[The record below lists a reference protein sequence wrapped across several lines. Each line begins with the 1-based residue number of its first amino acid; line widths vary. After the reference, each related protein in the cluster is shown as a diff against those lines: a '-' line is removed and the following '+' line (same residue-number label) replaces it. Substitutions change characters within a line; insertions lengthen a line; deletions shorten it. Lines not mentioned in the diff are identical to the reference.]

1 MRTHI
6 ISTGGTIE
14 GLDYE
19 NLNHKQTTTVAITD
33 ILSNAGVTSKYT
45 IEKILDKDSRFID
58 DTDRELMA
66 EKIKSADSDKIL
78 LTHGTITMVETSR
91 FLGKLKINKTIV
103 LTGAFIL
110 GTKKDSD
117 ASFNLGFALSALD
130 FLEPG
135 VYIAMNGT
143 IFNWGN
149 VRKNNQHNRFE
160 TIYD

>member
-19 NLNHKQTTTVAITD
+19 NLNQKQTTTVAIGD
-33 ILSNAGVTSKYT
+33 ILSNARVTLKYT
-45 IEKILDKDSRFID
+45 IEKILNKDSRFIND
-58 DTDRELMA
+58 DDRELISK
-66 EKIKSADSDKIL
+66 KIKSNDSDKIL
-78 LTHGTITMVETSR
+78 LTHGTITMVETAQ
-91 FLGKLKINKTIV
+91 FLGRLPLNKTIV
-103 LTGAFIL
+103 LAGAFIL

-117 ASFNLGFALSALD
+117 APFNLGFALSALQ

-143 IFNWGN
+143 IFNWDN
-149 VRKNNQHNRFE
+149 VRKNKQDNRFE
-160 TIYD
+160 TI

>member
-1 MRTHI
+1 MRTYI

-19 NLNHKQTTTVAITD
+19 NLNQKQTTTVAIGD
-33 ILSNAGVTSKYT
+33 ILSNARVTLRYT
-45 IEKILDKDSRFID
+45 IEKILNKDSRFIND
-58 DTDRELMA
+58 DDRELIA
-66 EKIKSADSDKIL
+66 QKIKSNDSDKIL
-78 LTHGTITMVETSR
+78 LTHGTITMVETSK
-91 FLGKLKINKTIV
+91 FLGKLKINKTII

-117 ASFNLGFALSALD
+117 TPFNLGFALSALQ

-143 IFNWGN
+143 IFNWDN
-149 VRKNNQHNRFE
+149 VRKNNQNNQFE
-160 TIYD
+160 TI

>member
-33 ILSNAGVTSKYT
+33 ILSNARVTSKYT

-78 LTHGTITMVETSR
+78 LTHGTITMV
-91 FLGKLKINKTIV
+91 
-103 LTGAFIL
+103 
-110 GTKKDSD
+110 
-117 ASFNLGFALSALD
+117 
-130 FLEPG
+130 
-135 VYIAMNGT
+135 
-143 IFNWGN
+143 
-149 VRKNNQHNRFE
+149 
-160 TIYD
+160 

>member
-19 NLNHKQTTTVAITD
+19 NLNQKQRTTVAIED
-33 ILSNAGVTSKYT
+33 ILSNARITTAYS
-45 IEKILDKDSRFID
+45 IDKILNKDSRFIND
-58 DTDRELMA
+58 DDRELIV
-66 EKIKSADSDKIL
+66 KRIISNDSDKIL
-78 LTHGTITMVETSR
+78 LTHGTITMVETAK

-110 GTKKDSD
+110 GTKKNSD
-117 ASFNLGFALSALD
+117 APFNLGFALSALQ
-130 FLEPG
+130 FLEPR

-143 IFNWGN
+143 IFNWNN
-149 VRKNNQHNRFE
+149 VRKNKQLNRFE
-160 TIYD
+160 TI

>member
-1 MRTHI
+1 MRTYI

-19 NLNHKQTTTVAITD
+19 NLNQKQTTTVAIGD
-33 ILSNAGVTSKYT
+33 ILSNARVTLKYT
-45 IEKILDKDSRFID
+45 IEKILNKDSRFIND
-58 DTDRELMA
+58 DDRELIA
-66 EKIKSADSDKIL
+66 QKIKSNDSDKIL
-78 LTHGTITMVETSR
+78 LTHGTITMVETSK

-117 ASFNLGFALSALD
+117 APFNLGFALSALQ

-143 IFNWGN
+143 IFNWDN
-149 VRKNNQHNRFE
+149 VRKNNQKNQFE
-160 TIYD
+160 TI